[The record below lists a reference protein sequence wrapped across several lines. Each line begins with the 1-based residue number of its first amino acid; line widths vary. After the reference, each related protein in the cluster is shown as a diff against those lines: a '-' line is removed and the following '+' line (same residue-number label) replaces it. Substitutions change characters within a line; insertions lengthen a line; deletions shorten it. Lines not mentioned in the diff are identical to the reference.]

1 MSVQSLPL
9 AGVAATIIKEHG
21 DELLDEWMASLAEV
35 ADLAQAGPKARPDAA
50 EFLRLLVAGLAES
63 AQIDLQGTEWR
74 AMREFLVELS
84 NRQAEWGF
92 SPVDTAEF
100 LMALKRPLA
109 SLMQRVGGSDGRWL
123 ESWQQVN
130 QVIDRWAL
138 YTMEVVQ
145 ANREATIRR
154 QQQEMLELST
164 PVIQLWDGI
173 TAVPLIGT
181 LDSER
186 TQTVM
191 ESLLTSIVE
200 NHAEIAIIDITGV
213 PTVDTLVAQHLLK
226 TVAAAR
232 LMGAECIISGVR
244 PTIAQTIVHLGI
256 DIGSVATKASLAD
269 ALKLAF
275 RRRGCKV
282 ESCNQ

>member
-1 MSVQSLPL
+1 MSVQTLKSVPS
-9 AGVAATIIKEHG
+9 VAAVVNEHR
-21 DELLDEWMASLAEV
+21 DALLEDWMSNLAACSDLVQAAS
-35 ADLAQAGPKARPDAA
+35 KARPDAA
-50 EFLRLLVAGLAES
+50 EFLRLLAVGLERNEG
-63 AQIDLQGTEWR
+63 IDLQDSGWK
-74 AMREFLVELS
+74 AMRDFLVELS
-84 NRQAEWGF
+84 NRQADWGF

-100 LMALKRPLA
+100 LLAVKGPLT
-109 SLMQRVGGSDGRWL
+109 SLLWRACDDSERLQEWL
-123 ESWQQVN
+123 QTSN
-130 QVIDRWAL
+130 RVIDRWAL
-138 YTMEVVQ
+138 YTMEIVQ

-200 NHAEIAIIDITGV
+200 NNAEIAIIDITGV

-244 PTIAQTIVHLGI
+244 PAIAQTIVHLGI

-275 RRRGCKV
+275 RRRGYKV
-282 ESCNQ
+282 DTGTK